1 MITIKL
7 KGFDKAVKDVEK
19 LATDANKNAKIALV
33 DFGTRVETEAK
44 RNAPDDD
51 GKLRSSINAV
61 FDNKTF
67 TVKITVATDYAAYQ
81 EFGTRKFAAAYVGTL
96 PQEWRTYAAT
106 FRGKTGK
113 GTFDE
118 FIQAIMAWAKRNGV
132 GADLTKSG
140 NFSNSAS
147 SLDKQHQAAYWIAI
161 NILQNGIKPKKFL
174 YEAVKDNLPKL
185 QSDFNK
191 IFQ

>member
-7 KGFDKAVKDVEK
+7 KGFDKTIKDVQN

-44 RNAPDDD
+44 RNAPADE
-51 GKLRSSINAV
+51 GKLRSSINSV

-106 FRGKTGK
+106 FKGKTG
-113 GTFDE
+113 GSMDE
-118 FIQAIMAWAKRNGV
+118 FIQAIMAWVKRKGI
-132 GADLTKSG
+132 GADTTKSG
-140 NFSNSAS
+140 NVSSSAS
-147 SLDKQHQAAYWIAI
+147 SLDKQQQAAYWIAI

-191 IFQ
+191 IFS

>member
-7 KGFDKAVKDVEK
+7 KGFDKTIKDVQK
-19 LATDANKNAKIALV
+19 LATDTNKNAKIALV

-44 RNAPDDD
+44 RNAPADE
-51 GKLRSSINAV
+51 GKLRSSINST

-106 FRGKTGK
+106 FKGKTG
-113 GTFDE
+113 GSMDE
-118 FIQAIMAWAKRNGV
+118 FIQSIMAWVNRKGI
-132 GADLTKSG
+132 GADMTKSG
-140 NFSNSAS
+140 NVSSSAS
-147 SLDKQHQAAYWIAI
+147 SLEKQQQAAYWIAI

-191 IFQ
+191 VFQ

>member
-7 KGFDKAVKDVEK
+7 KGFDKTIKDVQK
-19 LATDANKNAKIALV
+19 LATDTNKNAKIALV

-44 RNAPDDD
+44 RNAPADE
-51 GKLRSSINAV
+51 GKLRSSIKST
-61 FDNKTF
+61 FDARKF

-106 FRGKTGK
+106 FKGKTG
-113 GTFDE
+113 GSMDE
-118 FIQAIMAWAKRNGV
+118 FIQSIMAWVKRKGI
-132 GADLTKSG
+132 GADMTKSG
-140 NFSNSAS
+140 NVSSSAS
-147 SLDKQHQAAYWIAI
+147 SLEKQQQAAYWIAI

-191 IFQ
+191 VFQ

>member
-7 KGFDKAVKDVEK
+7 KGFDKTIKDVQN
-19 LATDANKNAKIALV
+19 LATDANKNAKTALV
-33 DFGTRVETEAK
+33 LFGKNVETQAK
-44 RNAPDDD
+44 RDAPADE
-51 GKLRSSINAV
+51 GKLKASINSV

-106 FRGKTGK
+106 FKGKTG
-113 GTFDE
+113 GSMDE
-118 FIQAIMAWAKRNGV
+118 FIQAIMAWVRRKGI
-132 GADLTKSG
+132 GADTTKSG
-140 NFSNSAS
+140 NVSNSRS
-147 SLDKQHQAAYWIAI
+147 SLEKQQQAAYWIAI

-185 QSDFNK
+185 QSDINK
-191 IFQ
+191 IFS

>member
-1 MITIKL
+1 MITIKII
-7 KGFDKAVKDVEK
+7 GFDNAVKDIQK
-19 LATDANKNAKIALV
+19 LATDAKKNAKTALV
-33 DFGTRVETEAK
+33 NFGKNVETQAK
-44 RNAPDDD
+44 RDAPADE
-51 GKLRSSINAV
+51 GKLKASINSV

-106 FRGKTGK
+106 FKGKTG
-113 GTFDE
+113 GSMDE
-118 FIQAIMAWAKRNGV
+118 FIQAIMAWVRRKGI
-132 GADLTKSG
+132 GADTTKSG
-140 NFSNSAS
+140 NVSNSRS
-147 SLDKQHQAAYWIAI
+147 SLEKQQQAAYWIAI

-191 IFQ
+191 IFS

>member
-7 KGFDKAVKDVEK
+7 KGLDKTIKDVQK

-44 RNAPDDD
+44 RNAPANE
-51 GKLRSSINAV
+51 GKLRSSINPT

-67 TVKITVATDYAAYQ
+67 TIKITVATDYAAYQ

-106 FRGKTGK
+106 FKGKTG
-113 GTFDE
+113 GSMDE
-118 FIQAIMAWAKRNGV
+118 FIQSIMAWVRRKGIA
-132 GADLTKSG
+132 ATATKSG
-140 NFSNSAS
+140 NDSSSVSA
-147 SLDKQHQAAYWIAI
+147 LDKQQQAAYWIAI

-191 IFQ
+191 IFS

>member
-7 KGFDKAVKDVEK
+7 KGFDKTIKDVQK
-19 LATDANKNAKIALV
+19 LATDTNKNAKIALV

-44 RNAPDDD
+44 RNAPADE
-51 GKLRSSINAV
+51 GKLRSSINST
-61 FDNKTF
+61 FDARKF

-106 FRGKTGK
+106 FKGKTG
-113 GTFDE
+113 GSMDE
-118 FIQAIMAWAKRNGV
+118 FIQSIMAWVDRKGI
-132 GADLTKSG
+132 GADMTKSG
-140 NFSNSAS
+140 NVSRSAS
-147 SLDKQHQAAYWIAI
+147 SLEKQQQAAYWIAI

-191 IFQ
+191 VFQ

>member
-7 KGFDKAVKDVEK
+7 KGFDKTIKDVQK
-19 LATDANKNAKIALV
+19 LATDANKNAKTALV
-33 DFGTRVETEAK
+33 SFGKNVETQAK
-44 RNAPDDD
+44 RDAPGDE
-51 GKLRSSINAV
+51 GKLKASINSV

-106 FRGKTGK
+106 FKGKTG
-113 GTFDE
+113 GSMDE
-118 FIQAIMAWAKRNGV
+118 FIQAIMAWVNRKGI
-132 GADLTKSG
+132 GADMTKSG
-140 NFSNSAS
+140 NVSRSAS
-147 SLDKQHQAAYWIAI
+147 SLEKQQQAAYWIAI

-191 IFQ
+191 IFS

>member
-7 KGFDKAVKDVEK
+7 KGFDKTIKDVQK

-33 DFGTRVETEAK
+33 DFGTRVETQAK
-44 RNAPDDD
+44 RDAPADE
-51 GKLRSSINAV
+51 GKLRSSINST
-61 FDNKTF
+61 FDQRKF

-106 FRGKTGK
+106 FKGKTG
-113 GTFDE
+113 GSMDE
-118 FIQAIMAWAKRNGV
+118 FIQAIMAWVKRKGI
-132 GADLTKSG
+132 GADITKSG
-140 NFSNSAS
+140 NVSSSAS
-147 SLDKQHQAAYWIAI
+147 SLDKQQQAAYWIAI

>member
-7 KGFDKAVKDVEK
+7 KGFDKTIKDVQK
-19 LATDANKNAKIALV
+19 LATDTNKNAKIALV

-44 RNAPDDD
+44 RNAPADE
-51 GKLRSSINAV
+51 GKLRSSINST
-61 FDNKTF
+61 FDAKKF

-106 FRGKTGK
+106 FKGKTG
-113 GTFDE
+113 GSMDE
-118 FIQAIMAWAKRNGV
+118 FIQSIMAWVKRKGI
-132 GADLTKSG
+132 GADMTKSG
-140 NFSNSAS
+140 NVSSSAS
-147 SLDKQHQAAYWIAI
+147 SLEKQQQAAYWIAI

-191 IFQ
+191 VFQ

>member
-7 KGFDKAVKDVEK
+7 KGFDKTIKDVQK
-19 LATDANKNAKIALV
+19 LATDANKNAKTALV
-33 DFGTRVETEAK
+33 SFGKNVETQAK
-44 RNAPDDD
+44 RDAPGDE
-51 GKLRSSINAV
+51 GKLKASINSV

-106 FRGKTGK
+106 FKGKTG
-113 GTFDE
+113 GSMDE
-118 FIQAIMAWAKRNGV
+118 FIQAIMAWVKRKGI
-132 GADLTKSG
+132 GADTTKSG
-140 NFSNSAS
+140 NVSSSAS
-147 SLDKQHQAAYWIAI
+147 SLDKQQQAAYWIAI

-191 IFQ
+191 IFS

>member
-7 KGFDKAVKDVEK
+7 KGFDKTIKDVQN
-19 LATDANKNAKIALV
+19 LATDANKNAKTALV
-33 DFGTRVETEAK
+33 LFGKNVETQAK
-44 RNAPDDD
+44 RDAPADE
-51 GKLRSSINAV
+51 GKLKASINSV

-106 FRGKTGK
+106 FKGKTG
-113 GTFDE
+113 GSMDE
-118 FIQAIMAWAKRNGV
+118 FIQAIMAWVKRKGI
-132 GADLTKSG
+132 GADMTKSG
-140 NFSNSAS
+140 NVSSSAS
-147 SLDKQHQAAYWIAI
+147 SLDKQQQAAYWIAI

-185 QSDFNK
+185 QSDINK
-191 IFQ
+191 IFS

>member
-7 KGFDKAVKDVEK
+7 KGFDKTIKDVQN
-19 LATDANKNAKIALV
+19 LATDANKNAKTALV
-33 DFGTRVETEAK
+33 LFGKNVETQAK
-44 RNAPDDD
+44 RDAPADE
-51 GKLRSSINAV
+51 GKLKASINSV

-106 FRGKTGK
+106 FKGKTG
-113 GTFDE
+113 GSMDE
-118 FIQAIMAWAKRNGV
+118 FIQAIMAWVKRKGI
-132 GADLTKSG
+132 GADMTKSG
-140 NFSNSAS
+140 NVSSSAS
-147 SLDKQHQAAYWIAI
+147 SLDKQQQAAYWIAI

-191 IFQ
+191 IFS

>member
-7 KGFDKAVKDVEK
+7 KGFDKTIKDVQK
-19 LATDANKNAKIALV
+19 LATDTNKNAKTALV
-33 DFGTRVETEAK
+33 SFGKNVETQAK
-44 RNAPDDD
+44 RDAPADE
-51 GKLRSSINAV
+51 GKLKASINSV

-106 FRGKTGK
+106 FKGKTG
-113 GTFDE
+113 GSMDE
-118 FIQAIMAWAKRNGV
+118 FIQSIMAWVKRKGI
-132 GADLTKSG
+132 GADMTKSG
-140 NFSNSAS
+140 NVSSSAS
-147 SLDKQHQAAYWIAI
+147 SLEKQQQAAYWIAI

-191 IFQ
+191 VFQ

>member
-7 KGFDKAVKDVEK
+7 QGFDKTIKDVQK

-44 RNAPDDD
+44 RNAPADE
-51 GKLRSSINAV
+51 GKLRSSINST
-61 FDNKTF
+61 FNQRDF

-106 FRGKTGK
+106 FKGKTG
-113 GTFDE
+113 GSMDE
-118 FIQAIMAWAKRNGV
+118 FIQSIMAWVKRKGI
-132 GADLTKSG
+132 GADTTKSG
-140 NFSNSAS
+140 NISSSAS
-147 SLDKQHQAAYWIAI
+147 SLDKQQQAAYWIAI

-191 IFQ
+191 IFS

>member
-19 LATDANKNAKIALV
+19 LANDANKKAKIALV
-33 DFGTRVETEAK
+33 DFGTKVETQAK
-44 RNAPDDD
+44 RDAPADE
-51 GKLRSSINAV
+51 GKLRSSINSTFNA
-61 FDNKTF
+61 NNF

-106 FRGKTGK
+106 FKGKTG
-113 GTFDE
+113 GSMDE
-118 FIQAIMAWAKRNGV
+118 FIQSIMAWVSRKGI
-132 GADLTKSG
+132 GADMTKSG
-140 NFSNSAS
+140 NVSSSAS
-147 SLDKQHQAAYWIAI
+147 SLDKQQQAAYWIAI

-191 IFQ
+191 IFS

>member
-7 KGFDKAVKDVEK
+7 KGFDKTIKDVQK

-33 DFGTRVETEAK
+33 SFGKNVETQAK
-44 RNAPDDD
+44 RDAPGDE
-51 GKLRSSINAV
+51 GKLKASINSV

-106 FRGKTGK
+106 FKGKTG
-113 GTFDE
+113 GSMDE
-118 FIQAIMAWAKRNGV
+118 FIQAIMAWVKRKGI
-132 GADLTKSG
+132 GADTTKSG
-140 NFSNSAS
+140 NVSSSAS
-147 SLDKQHQAAYWIAI
+147 SLDKQQQAAYWIAI

-191 IFQ
+191 IFS